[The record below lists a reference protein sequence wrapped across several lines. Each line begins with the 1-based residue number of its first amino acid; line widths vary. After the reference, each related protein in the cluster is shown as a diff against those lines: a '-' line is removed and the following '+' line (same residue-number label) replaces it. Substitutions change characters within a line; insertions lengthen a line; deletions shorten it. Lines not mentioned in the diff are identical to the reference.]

1 MSAPIETYSDNL
13 HEDGSPVGKPHGS
26 PPDRAHAGLLDE
38 ARAEAALHDHNDTN
52 GHSKNGDSKHSE
64 ATLNGDI
71 AANRNGGAHLANEK
85 SLKNATTGYVQR
97 KPVDHA
103 EDEQLFRGY
112 QSGDQRA
119 FLKLYDKYKSSI
131 YAYCART
138 LLSAGLD
145 QNHVED
151 AFQEVFLRVAQYQHT
166 FTGGEFKAWIFT
178 VTRHTCLSTKKKG
191 LKYRISNEHVGDAEN
206 LDEGTSLEIRHA
218 LTLGDDDP
226 LESLS
231 KREQTELLLKA
242 IEQLP
247 ETYREA
253 LILSDYEGMTYD
265 EIGKLTGTSLSTI
278 RIRIFRAKARLR
290 KVLLPIIGDDA
301 DKLIGLNPR
310 DEK

>member
-1 MSAPIETYSDNL
+1 MSAPIETYSDDL
-13 HEDGSPVGKPHGS
+13 HEGVSPGLGPVGDSGFS
-26 PPDRAHAGLLDE
+26 PESDLQADAHARLLDE
-38 ARAEAALHDHNDTN
+38 ARVES
-52 GHSKNGDSKHSE
+52 GHRKNGSS
-64 ATLNGDI
+64 NGS
-71 AANRNGGAHLANEK
+71 RNGAARDGAYLTSEK
-85 SLKNATTGYVQR
+85 SLQSTLGPVQR
-97 KPVDHA
+97 KPVDHT
-103 EDEQLFRGY
+103 EDEQLFRSY
-112 QSGDQRA
+112 QAGNERA
-119 FLKLYDKYKSSI
+119 FLTLYDKYKSSI

-145 QNHVED
+145 QSHVED

-166 FTGGEFKAWIFT
+166 FTGGEFRAWVFT
-178 VTRHTCLSTKKKG
+178 VTRHTCLSTKKKS
-191 LKYRISNEHVGDAEN
+191 LKYRIQNEQVGDAEN
-206 LDEGTSLEIRHA
+206 LDEGTSYEIRQA

-226 LESLS
+226 LEALS

-290 KVLLPIIGDDA
+290 KVLLPIIGDEA
-301 DKLIGLNPR
+301 DRLIGPVDPV
-310 DEK
+310 DED

>member
-1 MSAPIETYSDNL
+1 MSAPIDTYSDNL
-13 HEDGSPVGKPHGS
+13 HEDERPVGAPLGPS
-26 PPDRAHAGLLDE
+26 GLGPHAGLLEE
-38 ARAEAALHDHNDTN
+38 ARIEAN
-52 GHSKNGDSKHSE
+52 GHSNGKPVTGE
-64 ATLNGDI
+64 PLQATSYPTREET
-71 AANRNGGAHLANEK
+71 ATH
-85 SLKNATTGYVQR
+85 ATTGYVHR

-103 EDEQLFRGY
+103 EDDALFRKY
-112 QSGDQRA
+112 QGGDERA

-138 LLSAGLD
+138 LMSAGLD
-145 QNHVED
+145 TSHVED

-178 VTRHTCLSTKKKG
+178 VTRHTCLSTKKKS
-191 LKYRISNEHVGDAEN
+191 LKYKIHNEYVGDGEN
-206 LDEGTSLEIRHA
+206 LDESTSSEIRHA
-218 LTLGDDDP
+218 LVIKDDSP
-226 LESLS
+226 LEALS

-290 KVLLPIIGDDA
+290 KVLLPIIGDEA
-301 DKLIGLNPR
+301 DKLIGFNP
-310 DEK
+310 DEEV

>member
-1 MSAPIETYSDNL
+1 MSAPIDTYSDNL
-13 HEDGSPVGKPHGS
+13 HEDGPMDARPVGAPLGPTDTSAHGA
-26 PPDRAHAGLLDE
+26 AHAGLLEE
-38 ARAEAALHDHNDTN
+38 ARIAANGHTN
-52 GHSKNGDSKHSE
+52 GH
-64 ATLNGDI
+64 
-71 AANRNGGAHLANEK
+71 RNGQPLQ
-85 SLKNATTGYVQR
+85 ATSYESSSSYPTREQSALHPTTASVHR

-103 EDEQLFRGY
+103 EDDALFRKY
-112 QSGDQRA
+112 QGGDERA

-138 LLSAGLD
+138 LQSAGLD
-145 QNHVED
+145 TSHVED

-178 VTRHTCLSTKKKG
+178 VTRHTCLSTKKKS
-191 LKYRISNEHVGDAEN
+191 LKYKIHNEYVGDGEN
-206 LDEGTSLEIRHA
+206 LDESISSEIRHA
-218 LTLGDDDP
+218 LVLKEDSP
-226 LESLS
+226 LEALS

-290 KVLLPIIGDDA
+290 KVLLPIIGDEA
-301 DKLIGLNPR
+301 DKLIGFTP
-310 DEK
+310 DEEV

>member
-13 HEDGSPVGKPHGS
+13 HEDGSPVGDPLGGPQDS
-26 PPDRAHAGLLDE
+26 AHADLLEE
-38 ARAEAALHDHNDTN
+38 ARQEAALHSGNPGGNATSSNATSSNATSGKSASGNVGTHQTRERS
-52 GHSKNGDSKHSE
+52 SKNAS
-64 ATLNGDI
+64 
-71 AANRNGGAHLANEK
+71 
-85 SLKNATTGYVQR
+85 TGYVHR

-103 EDEQLFRGY
+103 EDEQLFRSY
-112 QSGDQRA
+112 QAGDERA

-145 QNHVED
+145 QTHVDD
-151 AFQEVFLRVAQYQHT
+151 AFQEVFLRVTQYQHT
-166 FTGGEFKAWIFT
+166 FTGGEFRAWVFT

-191 LKYRISNEHVGDAEN
+191 LKHRITNEYVGDAEN
-206 LDEGTSLEIRHA
+206 LDEGTSLEIRNA
-218 LTLGDDDP
+218 LRLNEDDP
-226 LESLS
+226 LEALS

-265 EIGKLTGTSLSTI
+265 EIGKMTGTSLSTI

-290 KVLLPIIGDDA
+290 KMLLPIIGDEA
-301 DKLIGLNPR
+301 DKLIGLPPD
-310 DEK
+310 DEE

>member
-13 HEDGSPVGKPHGS
+13 HEDGSPVGKPIGS
-26 PPDRAHAGLLDE
+26 PQDLTHAELLDE
-38 ARAEAALHDHNDTN
+38 ARAEATLHSPNGSN
-52 GHSKNGDSKHSE
+52 GHYANGE
-64 ATLNGDI
+64 AKLNGESV
-71 AANRNGGAHLANEK
+71 ANRNGGAHLTSEK
-85 SLKNATTGYVQR
+85 SLKNATIGYVQR

-103 EDEQLFRGY
+103 EDEQLFRSY

-119 FLKLYDKYKSSI
+119 FLTLYDKYKSSI

-166 FTGGEFKAWIFT
+166 FTGGEFRAWVFT

-191 LKYRISNEHVGDAEN
+191 LKYRMSNEQVGDAEN
-206 LDEGTSLEIRHA
+206 LDEGTSREIRQA

-226 LESLS
+226 LEALS

-301 DKLIGLNPR
+301 DKLIGRLSP
-310 DEK
+310 DDKE

>member
-1 MSAPIETYSDNL
+1 MSAPIDTYSDNL
-13 HEDGSPVGKPHGS
+13 HEDDRPVGSPLGPSGVS
-26 PPDRAHAGLLDE
+26 AHAGLFDE
-38 ARAEAALHDHNDTN
+38 ARAEAAVRQKGIRQNGEIPNGLPLNGQSN
-52 GHSKNGDSKHSE
+52 GHTPQSSYP
-64 ATLNGDI
+64 A
-71 AANRNGGAHLANEK
+71 REK
-85 SLKNATTGYVQR
+85 THATTVHR

-103 EDEQLFRGY
+103 EDDALFRLY
-112 QSGDQRA
+112 QGGDERA

-138 LLSAGLD
+138 LMSAGFD
-145 QNHVED
+145 TSHVED

-178 VTRHTCLSTKKKG
+178 VTRHTCLSTKKKS
-191 LKYRISNEHVGDAEN
+191 LKYRIHNEHVGDGEN
-206 LDEGTSLEIRHA
+206 LDESTSFEIRRA
-218 LTLGDDDP
+218 LTISDDSP
-226 LESLS
+226 LEALS

-290 KVLLPIIGDDA
+290 KVLLPIIGDEA
-301 DKLIGLNPR
+301 DKLIGFDP
-310 DEK
+310 DEDLDK